1 MEIKRAI
8 EILDKA
14 IGRIPYR
21 SIDIRLVLGTEEI
34 EYHDVRHNPMG
45 FLPPNVTV
53 TPKKMPLD
61 AHKEELDGR

>member
-21 SIDIRLVLGTEEI
+21 SIDIRLTLGTEEI
-34 EYHDVRHNPMG
+34 EYHDTKSNPMG
-45 FLPPNVTV
+45 FFYN
-53 TPKKMPLD
+53 
-61 AHKEELDGR
+61 KEVQDERTH